1 MNLDR
6 VFVDSMEIVESSEGN
21 ENISNK
27 TMDYS
32 VFIFA

>member
-21 ENISNK
+21 ENISNE